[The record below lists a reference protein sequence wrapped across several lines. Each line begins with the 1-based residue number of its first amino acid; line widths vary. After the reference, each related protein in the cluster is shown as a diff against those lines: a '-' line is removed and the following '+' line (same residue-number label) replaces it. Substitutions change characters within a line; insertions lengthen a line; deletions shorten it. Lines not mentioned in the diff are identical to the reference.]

1 MIVNSLA
8 SVARTLEL
16 LHSLKE
22 TVRDFADREEKL
34 NREFSL
40 EGAKLRQ
47 HFKQAGDEQE
57 TQATKELGKA
67 DEFFQAETQRIEARH
82 DQRKS
87 RISQFQKAV
96 KQRRLEKIES
106 DQGRRTFEIQRDLLQ
121 TERDRESGL
130 KETDAAFEAF
140 MNELAAE
147 RDALTILEKQ
157 VRNALRGYPKFRRL
171 LSLSPD
177 VDFSQ
182 DHNRLME
189 QFRARLR
196 EARDKLSR
204 LRISPLPLLFRL
216 FPLWL
221 FVLLMLLIGTVLVPV
236 LAHFGFASVTHREAL
251 GGAGAGL
258 VLILAL
264 YFISRR
270 LIGPEATALATA
282 CGQARTLFDAC
293 EKKSGSWYQQEIERI
308 KSETDDRTQSL
319 QADWKQ
325 TGKHAAELQAESTI
339 KIDTKAKRTFD
350 KNEALRRARLT
361 LLEREQPGRTAS
373 VKQITE
379 ARKRDLENGQKEQEQ
394 QLEAK
399 YQSQWRMLETEW
411 KGKLQP
417 VFEAISLAQ
426 ANAEKLFPGWQSSVW
441 QQWTPPLEFAHAAK
455 FGWMEVDVTKI
466 SEKLPRSKHLTVPG
480 PTSFNLPLLLTFPQ
494 QGMVLF
500 ETQNA
505 GREEV
510 ITALN
515 NLILRLLSV
524 APPGRVN
531 FTIIDPVELG
541 QNFAGIMH
549 LADYEER
556 LINSRIWTKTDQ
568 IEQQLANLN
577 EHIEKV
583 TQMYLRNEYATIAE
597 YNEQAGRIAEKYH
610 FLVIADFPTNFSD
623 LAVKRLHSIVASGPR
638 CGVYTL
644 IHWDQRKP
652 APVEFV
658 PDELRKNSVCI
669 QAKGSKFTLA
679 GQSLEGTA
687 LRLDIPPGPELTTE
701 FLQKVGRASIDSNRV
716 EMPFAEVAPPE
727 AELWRADTTTELRV
741 PVGRTGAT
749 KLQYLALGKGTRQHA
764 LIAGKTGSGK
774 STLFHVMITNLALWC
789 SPEQVEFYLVDFKKG
804 VEFKCY
810 ATSRLPHA
818 RVVAIESD
826 REFGLSVL
834 QRVDDELKRRGDLFR
849 KLGVQDIAGYKRA
862 GGTEPIPRTL
872 LLIDEFQEF
881 FVEDDRISQ
890 TAALLLDRIV
900 RQGRAFGIHV
910 LLGSQTLGGAYTLAR
925 ATLGQMV
932 VRIALQCN
940 EADAYLIM
948 DESNAAPRLL
958 SRPGEA
964 IYNDTAG
971 TIEGNSPFQIV
982 WLPDEVRE
990 EYLARVRNRAE
1001 RDTTARPAPIVFEGN
1016 APAHV
1021 EENDVLR
1028 RTLESESIKPV
1039 AAPRAWLGAPNSI
1052 KGPTEAVFKRQSG
1065 NNLLIVGQRD
1075 EAALALLA
1083 VSLVSLAAQHPR
1095 GSVRFML
1102 FDSDPLDSPHRR
1114 FLEKAV
1120 HAIPHEISFAG
1131 NAEVD
1136 EIMTSLAL
1144 EMEKRGDS
1152 EYTAKATSIYLL
1164 VHDLQRFKK
1173 LRHEEDFGISTDDAG
1188 TGPNPGVTFN
1198 KLICEGTGLGFHVIC
1213 TCDTVNNVNRFLSRK
1228 ALSEFEMRV
1237 LFQMSAN
1244 DSAMLI
1250 DSAKANDLGLHR
1262 ALFYNEQEGHLETF
1276 RPYALP
1282 SDSWIEQAARN
1293 LMRLVG

>member
-1 MIVNSLA
+1 MSSHA
-8 SVARTLEL
+8 SVAKTLEQL
-16 LHSLKE
+16 NSLK
-22 TVRDFADREEKL
+22 TTIRDFADREEKL
-34 NREFSL
+34 NREFST
-40 EGAKLRQ
+40 ESARLRQ
-47 HFKQAGDEQE
+47 RLKQTAEE
-57 TQATKELGKA
+57 RQAVSAAELAKA
-67 DEFFQAETQRIEARH
+67 DEFFQAETQRIQSRF

-87 RISQFQKAV
+87 WISQIHKAT
-96 KQRRLEKIES
+96 KQRRLEQIES
-106 DQGRRTFEIQRDLLQ
+106 EQGRRTFEVQRDLLQ
-121 TERDRESGL
+121 TDRGL
-130 KETDAAFEAF
+130 EPSLQETEAAFEAF
-140 MNELAAE
+140 TNELAAE
-147 RDALTILEKQ
+147 RESLVVLERR
-157 VRNALRGYPKFRRL
+157 VRSAVRGYGKFRRM
-171 LSLSPD
+171 LSRTPE
-177 VDFSQ
+177 VDLAQ
-182 DHNRLME
+182 DHNRLLE
-189 QFRARLR
+189 LFRARAS
-196 EARDKLSR
+196 ETRDKLR
-204 LRISPLPLLFRL
+204 ELRRSPLQFLFR
-216 FPLWL
+216 FSPLWFL
-221 FVLLMLLIGTVLVPV
+221 VLLMLLIGTALVPA
-236 LAHFGFASVTHREAL
+236 LKHFGIDSISDRAAAF
-251 GGAGAGL
+251 GAAAGL
-258 VLILAL
+258 VVILFL

-270 LIGPEATALATA
+270 LIAPGATAIATA
-282 CGQARTLFDAC
+282 FAQARALFDAC
-293 EKKSGSWYQQEIERI
+293 EQKSVTGLQQEMERI
-308 KSETDDRTQSL
+308 KTEADDRTQSL

-325 TGKHAAELQAESTI
+325 NVRRAAELRAEATI
-339 KIDTKAKRTFD
+339 KIDTKAKRALD
-350 KNEALRRARLT
+350 KNEELRAARLA
-361 LLEREQPGRTAS
+361 LLEREQPGRVAA
-373 VKQITE
+373 VKQAAET
-379 ARKRDLENGQKEQEQ
+379 RKREFESRQKEQEQ
-394 QLEAK
+394 QLGAK
-399 YQSQWRMLETEW
+399 YEIHWQTLEAEW

-417 VFEAISLAQ
+417 IFEAISAAQ
-426 ANAEKLFPGWQSSVW
+426 SISEKLFPEWSSASW
-441 QQWTPPLEFAHAAK
+441 KDWNPPSEFAHAVK
-455 FGWMEVDVTKI
+455 FGRLDVDVTKLT
-466 SEKLPRSKHLTVPG
+466 ETFPRNKHLTIPG
-480 PTSFNLPLLLTFPQ
+480 PTNFNLPLLLTFPE
-494 QGMVLF
+494 QGSLLF
-500 ETQNA
+500 ETKNS
-505 GREEV
+505 GREQV

-515 NLILRLLSV
+515 NIILRLLSV

-531 FTIIDPVELG
+531 FSILDPLELG

-549 LADYEER
+549 LADYEDR
-556 LINSRIWTKTDQ
+556 LINGRIWTKTDQ

-597 YNEQAGRIAEKYH
+597 YNEQAGRIAEKFH
-610 FLVIADFPTNFSD
+610 FLVVADFPTNFSEV
-623 LAVKRLHSIVASGPR
+623 AAKRLLSIAVSGPR

-644 IHWDQRKP
+644 IHWDQRKL
-652 APVEFV
+652 APTEFV
-658 PDELRKNSVCI
+658 PEELRKSSVCI
-669 QAKGSKFTLA
+669 QAKGNEFTLA
-679 GQSLEGTA
+679 GQPLDGTT
-687 LRLDIPPGPELTTE
+687 LRLDLPPSAVLATE
-701 FLQKVGRASIDSNRV
+701 FLHKVGRASIDSNRV

-727 AELWRADTTTELRV
+727 SQLWSEDTTTEIRV
-741 PVGRTGAT
+741 PIGRTGAT

-789 SPEQVEFYLVDFKKG
+789 SPDQVEFYLVDFKKG

-834 QRVDDELKRRGDLFR
+834 QRVDEELKRRGDLFR
-849 KLGVQDIAGYKRA
+849 KLSVQDIAGYKKA

-881 FVEDDRISQ
+881 FVEDDRVSQ

-948 DESNAAPRLL
+948 DENNGAPRLL

-971 TIEGNSPFQIV
+971 TLEGNSPFQIV

-990 EYLARVRNRAE
+990 TYLDKVRHRAD
-1001 RDTTARPAPIVFEGN
+1001 RDAKAHPAPIVFEGN

-1021 EENDVLR
+1021 EENDALR
-1028 RTLESESIKPV
+1028 RLLEGESIKPV

-1052 KGPTEAVFKRQSG
+1052 KGPTEATFKRQSG

-1095 GSVRFML
+1095 GSARFIL
-1102 FDSDPLDSPHRR
+1102 FDSDPPDSPHRR
-1114 FLEKAV
+1114 FLDKVV

-1136 EIMTSLAL
+1136 EIMTGLAQ
-1144 EMEKRGDS
+1144 EMEKRGDP
-1152 EYTAKATSIYLL
+1152 EYAAKAPAIYLFI
-1164 VHDLQRFKK
+1164 HDLQRFKK

-1188 TGPNPGVTFN
+1188 GGPNPGIIFN
-1198 KLICEGTGLGFHVIC
+1198 KLICEGTSLGFHVIC
-1213 TCDTVNNVNRFLSRK
+1213 TSDTVNNVNRFLSRK

-1244 DSAMLI
+1244 DSAVLI
-1250 DSAKANDLGLHR
+1250 DSPKANNLGLHR
-1262 ALFYNEQEGHLETF
+1262 AIFFNEQEGHLEMF

-1282 SDSWIEQAARN
+1282 ENGWIDETGKN
-1293 LMRLVG
+1293 LARLVG